1 MRGHLLLAVPVLVA
15 ALVGIPATAALA
27 DDPGGGV
34 VVTPVDPGDVVNPP
48 KVGVQVR
55 TPGTPGRP
63 GASTAPASSRSG
75 SGGSAPVC
83 SYTPE
88 PGLEPSMRA
97 VGYGAPPPDAHLYSV
112 TCGGV
117 SAWFFWLNP
126 AAVPVPAGGPSA
138 AVLAQRAYRVLVLA
152 TPVIGMSP
160 GPGVAQLVR
169 VPTWLWLDPAMWG
182 PRSASASV
190 PGLSATVTAVP
201 VRVVWSMGDGT
212 TVVCAGPGTR
222 FVAGRSNPYAAS
234 PDCGHTY
241 TRAGPVT
248 VTATV
253 SWRVRWAGG
262 GTAGVLPGLVSAS
275 SVDLRVV
282 EAQAVNR

>member
-1 MRGHLLLAVPVLVA
+1 
-15 ALVGIPATAALA
+15 
-27 DDPGGGV
+27 
-34 VVTPVDPGDVVNPP
+34 
-48 KVGVQVR
+48 
-55 TPGTPGRP
+55 
-63 GASTAPASSRSG
+63 
-75 SGGSAPVC
+75 
-83 SYTPE
+83 
-88 PGLEPSMRA
+88 MRA

-112 TCGGV
+112 TCGAV
-117 SAWFFWLNP
+117 SAGFFWLNP
-126 AAVPVPAGGPSA
+126 AAVPVPTGGPSA

-169 VPTWLWLDPAMWG
+169 VPTWLWLDPGVWG
-182 PRSASASV
+182 PRSATVAV

-212 TVVCAGPGTR
+212 TVVCAGPGTP
-222 FVAGRSNPYAAS
+222 FTAGRSNPYAAS

-253 SWRVRWAGG
+253 AWRVRWAGG
-262 GTAGVLPGLVSAS
+262 GTGGVLPPLVSAS